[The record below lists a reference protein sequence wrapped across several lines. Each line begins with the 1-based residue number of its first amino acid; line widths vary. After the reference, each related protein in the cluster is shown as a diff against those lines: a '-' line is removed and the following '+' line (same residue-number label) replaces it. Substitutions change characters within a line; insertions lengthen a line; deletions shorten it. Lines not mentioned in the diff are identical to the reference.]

1 MIGIQ
6 ELQTLFSL
14 YKEQN
19 INGRYIHNK
28 NILPIINLL
37 KRKVEIDEIGR
48 SVLNEPIFKIIIGN
62 GLNKILIWSQMHGNE
77 STTTKALFDLIN
89 TLLNGKDFGINAI
102 LSQCT
107 LLIIPILNPDGAKA
121 YSRFNANNVDLNRD
135 AQNLSQP
142 ESLILKKAFEEF
154 RPNYCFNLHGQRT
167 IFSAGNKKNPATIS
181 FLAPAQDNA
190 CSLTDTRKIA
200 MELIAVMN
208 KALQQVIPNQVGVYD
223 DSFNINCV
231 GDTFQS
237 MNIPTILF
245 EAGHFKDDY
254 EREKTREYIYQS
266 LLTALDYIS
275 TSEINGDNYKDYFL
289 IPENQKLFFDVI
301 LRNAYYKGKIVD
313 IAIQFD
319 EVLKKDKIL
328 FKPVLKQ
335 VGDLKSFFG
344 HKEIKLNK
352 KEIDILNNDPE
363 KEIEIVIV
371 DKYSEIKPLI
381 IKEF

>member
-89 TLLNGKDFGINAI
+89 ILLNGKDFGINAI

>member
-14 YKEQN
+14 YKEKN

-89 TLLNGKDFGINAI
+89 ILLNGKDFGINAI

>member
-89 TLLNGKDFGINAI
+89 ILLNGKDFGINAI

-121 YSRFNANNVDLNRD
+121 YTRFNANNVDLNRD

-167 IFSAGNKKNPATIS
+167 IFSAGNKNKPATVS